1 MGTSTATTTQ
11 AGLIVGDADDETS
24 TEEVVATT
32 KKPAAT
38 EAPLHQGGNRTEG
51 EGTTTQPP
59 KGENVTQ
66 VRLTQKSTITITMT
80 LQKASSG
87 GDSTLLL
94 RQLDEAA
101 DAMQAFVCLTIDL
114 RTWIPVG
121 ASLIEGCAADET
133 CSVAHNDV
141 VLTGAQCEWDATN
154 GRFKVTASV
163 RRLVES
169 RMLSVGGITYSAKA
183 VLTKTIMAYKD
194 TTGAFV
200 SRTGGPPAAA
210 PVFSAAPT
218 AASLQTATAAKLV
231 EVETALSA
239 GDATQILAALTALS
253 GISGTLKVTALK
265 EAITEQKAT
274 DITATVAVEEKS
286 EVVITEAPA
295 VTEAPVEATASP
307 VEATAAPDASTAAP
321 VETPAS
327 TATDAPAATDPPAE
341 TATTDSATRGGVVT
355 GLLMGLVSAV

>member
-1 MGTSTATTTQ
+1 
-11 AGLIVGDADDETS
+11 
-24 TEEVVATT
+24 
-32 KKPAAT
+32 
-38 EAPLHQGGNRTEG
+38 
-51 EGTTTQPP
+51 
-59 KGENVTQ
+59 
-66 VRLTQKSTITITMT
+66 MT

-141 VLTGAQCEWDATN
+141 VLTGAHCEWDATN

-253 GISGTLKVTALK
+253 GISGTLKISAEQTRAISSTMNTVSTKVPADTLAAKVTALK

-286 EVVITEAPA
+286 EVVITLLLRQLDEAA
-295 VTEAPVEATASP
+295 DAMQAFVCLTIDLRTWIPVGASLI
-307 VEATAAPDASTAAP
+307 EGCAAD
-321 VETPAS
+321 ETCS
-327 TATDAPAATDPPAE
+327 
-341 TATTDSATRGGVVT
+341 V
-355 GLLMGLVSAV
+355 